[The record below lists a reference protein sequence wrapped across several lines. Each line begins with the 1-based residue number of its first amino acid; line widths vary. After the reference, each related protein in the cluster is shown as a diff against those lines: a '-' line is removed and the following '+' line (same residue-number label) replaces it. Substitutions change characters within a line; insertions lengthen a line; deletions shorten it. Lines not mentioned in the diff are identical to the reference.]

1 MSLLLSD
8 HITPTELSG
17 LSEQDRVLVRAVK
30 IVQSPEDSSTHS
42 PSASDWKEEHHPPL
56 LGFQCI
62 YCSLSP
68 AVTTVRERSKR
79 LNKVFPSSIET
90 MGASLAL
97 LKEKH
102 FSAEA
107 SLMDQRCRLLPT
119 NVAQEVFSKA
129 TRHNPTKDA
138 YLQRCCEI
146 VAERVGIVNVGS
158 QGSKRGIT
166 YRSLSVTASSPKREV
181 APSTETSE
189 PRSSP
194 EVEGAARSSSSATCQ
209 IRDTITTE
217 EEKTNLNLPANAS
230 SGTNNTAL
238 SSYARIRRQSSRSSS
253 PERRDDLHD
262 TNALPYLPPSSIVPL
277 VPSPKSLSFITYG
290 AGFCCPYC
298 VHIPFHLRAAY
309 SYQAEMPTR
318 ERALQHFRKC
328 HFFVMPK

>member
-1 MSLLLSD
+1 MSLLSD

-42 PSASDWKEEHHPPL
+42 ASASDRKEGDGNHPPL
-56 LGFQCI
+56 LGFECI

-97 LKEKH
+97 LKDKH

-107 SLMDQRCRLLPT
+107 SLLDQRCRLLPT
-119 NVAQEVFSKA
+119 NAAQEFFSKA

-146 VAERVGIVNVGS
+146 VAERLGIVDVGS

-166 YRSLSVTASSPKREV
+166 YRSLLVTASPKREV
-181 APSTETSE
+181 APSTATSQQ
-189 PRSSP
+189 RRSP
-194 EVEGAARSSSSATCQ
+194 EAERAARSSSSATWQ
-209 IRDTITTE
+209 LRDTNTE
-217 EEKTNLNLPANAS
+217 EEKTNLNLPTNAS
-230 SGTNNTAL
+230 SGTNNTAS
-238 SSYARIRRQSSRSSS
+238 SSYASLRRQSSRSSS
-253 PERRDDLHD
+253 PERRDDLHEP
-262 TNALPYLPPSSIVPL
+262 NALPYLPSSSIIPL
-277 VPSPKSLSFITYG
+277 VPSPKSLSFIPYG

-298 VHIPFHLRAAY
+298 VHIPFHLRAVY